1 MGNICLICGKDNRFC
16 NHSYFYS
23 EALLKELLGEEYSS
37 ILQAFK
43 YEETYLDY
51 EGAFK
56 YKNHVFILS
65 KELEVVI
72 NKQKFAVEF
81 IDVELLVK
89 HGMKVLQGGK
99 PYSLILKTDKEEGT
113 MIEESSSDNTR
124 PVVSREELYTVG
136 NSEVS
141 YNNLLSFIL
150 SEYKNNNLSSKE
162 IIDTLIEA
170 LNKKPDDDLN
180 GDNKK
185 IVNHVQRLYNLNKIS
200 FNVAFCLLVSFL
212 PTAKHRDVEIP
223 FDIFTFKD
231 KTFKEI
237 YTIINAAVYNLYPK
251 SNLKA
256 YLVELVSNHVEL
268 LNRKTGLDVI
278 LQNIYGI
285 LKNSE
290 ERLKI
295 DKLLEVTFSKR

>member
-37 ILQAFK
+37 ILQGFK
-43 YEETYLDY
+43 YEEPYLDY
-51 EGAFK
+51 EGSFK

-65 KELEVVI
+65 KDLEVVI
-72 NKQKFAVEF
+72 NKQKFPVEF
-81 IDVELLVK
+81 IDVELVVK
-89 HGMKVLQGGK
+89 HGMKVLKGGK
-99 PYSLILKTDKEEGT
+99 PYSLILKTDNEET
-113 MIEESSSDNTR
+113 MVEEISSDETS
-124 PVVSREELYTVG
+124 PIVSREELYTVG
-136 NSEVS
+136 NIEVS

-150 SEYKNNNLSSKE
+150 SEYKNNNLSSKD
-162 IIDTLIEA
+162 IIDILIET
-170 LNKKPDDDLN
+170 LNKKLDDDLN
-180 GDNKK
+180 EDNRK
-185 IVNHVQRLYNLNKIS
+185 IVNHVHRLYNLNKIS
-200 FNVAFCLLVSFL
+200 FNVAFCLLASFL

-237 YTIINAAVYNLYPK
+237 YTIINAAVYNLYPR
-251 SNLKA
+251 SSLKA
-256 YLVELVSNHVEL
+256 YLTELIVNHVDL
-268 LNRKTGLDVI
+268 LNHKSGLDVI

-285 LKNSE
+285 SKNSE

-295 DKLLEVTFSKR
+295 DKLLDVIFSKR

>member
-1 MGNICLICGKDNRFC
+1 MKGICLCCGADNRYC
-16 NHSYFYS
+16 NHSYSYP
-23 EALLKELLGEEYSS
+23 ETLLKDLLGENYSS
-37 ILQAFK
+37 VLTGCKF
-43 YEETYLDY
+43 EESYLDY
-51 EGAFK
+51 EGSFR

-65 KELEVVI
+65 KDLEI
-72 NKQKFAVEF
+72 SIKKQKFPVEF
-81 IDVELLVK
+81 IDVELVVK
-89 HGMKVLQGGK
+89 HGMKVLKAGQ
-99 PYSLILKTDKEEGT
+99 PYSLSLKANDEEGT
-113 MIEESSSDNTR
+113 MLEETSSDETS
-124 PVVSREELYTVG
+124 PIVSREELYTIG
-136 NSEVS
+136 NTEVS

-170 LNKKPDDDLN
+170 LNKKLDDELN
-180 GDNKK
+180 EDNRK
-185 IVNHVQRLYNLNKIS
+185 IVNHVHRLYNLSKLS

-237 YTIINAAVYNLYPK
+237 YTIINAAVYNLYPR
-251 SNLKA
+251 SSLKA
-256 YLVELVSNHVEL
+256 YLTELVVNHVDL
-268 LNRKTGLDVI
+268 LNHKNGLDVI

-285 LKNSE
+285 SKNSE

-295 DKLLEVTFSKR
+295 DNLLDVTFSKR